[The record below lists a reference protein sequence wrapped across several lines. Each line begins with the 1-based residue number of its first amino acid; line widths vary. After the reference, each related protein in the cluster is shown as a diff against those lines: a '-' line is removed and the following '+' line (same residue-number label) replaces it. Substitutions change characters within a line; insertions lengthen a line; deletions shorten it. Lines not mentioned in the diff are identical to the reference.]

1 MALGSMSYKSTSVTG
16 DVEILWN
23 SEYVGRALTLD
34 ASAFTSGVCKAGTP
48 MAADGKKAATTAAA
62 QDTPASSTAVGIL
75 LHDVHDDRPQGTI
88 VIGGYINKAKAQ
100 SHSGVTIDATAAAAM
115 KNVVLV

>member
-1 MALGSMSYKSTSVTG
+1 MALGSMSYKSTAVTG
-16 DVEILWN
+16 DVEILFN
-23 SEYVGRALTLD
+23 SAYVGKALTLD
-34 ASAFTSGVCKAGTP
+34 ATAFTSGVCKAGTP
-48 MAADGKKAATTAAA
+48 MAADGKKAATSGESGSQT
-62 QDTPASSTAVGIL
+62 STAVGIL

-100 SHSGVTIDATAAAAM
+100 SHSGVTIDAIAAAAM